1 VTHPWSWGA
10 AVGFIRNL
18 DRVRPI
24 ENVRKAVLP
33 SGLTVLVEEVPHV
46 RSLTV
51 GIWVLTGSQDEPAE
65 LSGISHFIEHMVF
78 KGTRRSSALDIAKR
92 TEAIGGQL
100 DAFTSRE
107 HTCYYARI
115 FEEHL
120 EKAIEILGDLV
131 SRPLFER
138 EMIIRERGVIVEE
151 IESYENNPEEQAHD
165 LIAETVWPNH
175 PLGRPILGS
184 RETINS
190 FGTRDLKRY
199 HGGHYT
205 PRNVLVAASGGVTLE
220 QLTDLVQRH
229 VKLPAGPRHN
239 GRFPLTRFRARA
251 VQFDKEVTQV
261 SLALAGRG
269 PSYFDDDR
277 HSLAIVNMVLGAGLS
292 SRLFQRIR
300 EEEGLAYTIYSFL
313 DVLRDTGLFGV
324 YIGVAP
330 ENIRR
335 SLDLTCR
342 EIRRLK
348 KTGIRRWELESAKA
362 QLLMNHFLAYES
374 TYERMNRIAQ
384 YEICY
389 GRQAPLDQVVARIQ
403 SISREQAQEAIERF
417 LQPHRFSVVAVGP
430 PGDDYPKVGDW
441 DF

>member
-1 VTHPWSWGA
+1 MR
-10 AVGFIRNL
+10 FIRNL

-24 ENVRKAVLP
+24 ENVRKTVLP
-33 SGLTVLVEEVPHV
+33 SGLTVLVEEVPQV

-51 GIWVLTGSQDEPAE
+51 GVWILTGSQDEPAE
-65 LSGISHFIEHMVF
+65 DCGISHFIEHMVF
-78 KGTRRSSALDIAKR
+78 KGTHRQSALQIAKR

-107 HTCYYARI
+107 HTCFYARV

-120 EKAIEILGDLV
+120 EIAAEILGDLV
-131 SRPLFER
+131 SRPVFER
-138 EMIIRERGVIVEE
+138 EMIGRERGVIIEE

-165 LIAETVWPNH
+165 LIAETVWQNH
-175 PLGRPILGS
+175 PLGRPILGT
-184 RETINS
+184 REAIAT

-199 HGGHYT
+199 HREHYT
-205 PRNVLVAASGGVTLE
+205 PSNVLVAASGAVTLE
-220 QLTDLVQRH
+220 RMAELAGKYLDL
-229 VKLPAGPRHN
+229 PSGPSPN
-239 GRFPLTRFRARA
+239 GSFPLPRFRSRT
-251 VQFDKEVTQV
+251 VKFEKKVTQV

-269 PSYFDDDR
+269 PSYFDDAR
-277 HSLAIVNMVLGAGLS
+277 HPLAIVNMVLGAGLS

-330 ENIRR
+330 ENARR
-335 SLDLTCR
+335 CLDLTCR

-348 KTGIRRWELESAKA
+348 KTGIRRWELDSAKA

-389 GRQAPLDQVVARIQ
+389 GKQAPLDHIVARIQ
-403 SISREQAQEAIERF
+403 GIGQDEVQEAIERF
-417 LQPHRFSVVAVGP
+417 LQAHRFSVVTVGP
-430 PGDDYPKVGDW
+430 AGGDDPKAGDW
-441 DF
+441 GF